1 VKLIKLVFIICLAS
15 ILSAAYVYGQTIEVE
30 RDVVT
35 VWDQYARCEE
45 TMKYRPCFGVLSD
58 AARRGWS
65 QQHRVTNAD
74 EYEQQKLRND
84 YADLRLTLLRA
95 NRSGATVTLRVLA
108 SGLNEGRSFLTYQEY
123 VLVREQGRWKIDH
136 VQVQGKT
143 VLP

>member
-1 VKLIKLVFIICLAS
+1 MKLINFIFITCLSS
-15 ILSAAYVYGQTIEVE
+15 ILWAACVYGQTIEVE
-30 RDVVT
+30 REVVT

-45 TMKYRPCFGVLSD
+45 SMKYRPCFGLLSG

-65 QQHRVTNAD
+65 QQHRVTNSD

-84 YADLRLTLLRA
+84 YAGLRLTLLRA
-95 NRSGATVTLRVLA
+95 NWSDATVILRVLA